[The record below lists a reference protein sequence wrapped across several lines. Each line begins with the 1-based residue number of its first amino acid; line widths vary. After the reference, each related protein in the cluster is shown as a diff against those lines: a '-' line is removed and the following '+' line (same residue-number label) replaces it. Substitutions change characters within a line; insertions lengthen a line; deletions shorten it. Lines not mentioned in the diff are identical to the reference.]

1 MEFITTKIDGALLIR
16 PVVHSD
22 SRGFF
27 LESYT
32 LRDFKKAGI
41 PVDFVQDNHSM
52 SVEVGVLRGLHLQ
65 FPPFAQS
72 KLVRAVRGSIFDV
85 IVDIRNASPTFG
97 KWESFELTESNFSML
112 FVPAGCAHGFC
123 TLEPK
128 TEVQYKV
135 DNYYSPQHDSGI
147 IWNDPD
153 IAIRWPT
160 DKPIL
165 SEKDKRLSLFGDF
178 VSPF

>member
-1 MEFITTKIDGALLIR
+1 MEFIKTKIDGAVLIR
-16 PVVHSD
+16 PVVHGD

-41 PVDFVQDNHSM
+41 SVDFVQDNHSM
-52 SVEVGVLRGLHLQ
+52 SAETGVLRGLHVQ
-65 FPPFAQS
+65 YPPFGQN
-72 KLVRAVRGSIFDV
+72 KLVRVVRGSISDV
-85 IVDIRNASPTFG
+85 VVDVRRGSPTYG
-97 KWESFELTESNFSML
+97 KWESFELSESNFAML
-112 FVPAGCAHGFC
+112 FVPIGCLHGFC
-123 TLEPK
+123 TLATK

-135 DNYYSPQHDSGI
+135 DNYYSPQHDAGV

-153 IAIRWPT
+153 IGIRWPT
-160 DKPIL
+160 EQPVL
-165 SEKDKRLSLFGDF
+165 SEKDKKLPLLKEF